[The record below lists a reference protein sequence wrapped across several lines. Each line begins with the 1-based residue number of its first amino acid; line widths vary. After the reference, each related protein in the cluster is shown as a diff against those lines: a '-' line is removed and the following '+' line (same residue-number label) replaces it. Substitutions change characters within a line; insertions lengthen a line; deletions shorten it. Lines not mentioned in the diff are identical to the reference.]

1 MIKGYEF
8 NISNPSDC
16 IIVVQPLPDFLL
28 CLFKHLSISNS
39 KHLTEKTELLG
50 KWVKEKHNCKLM

>member
-1 MIKGYEF
+1 MP
-8 NISNPSDC
+8 SNLAP
-16 IIVVQPLPDFLL
+16 

-50 KWVKEKHNCKLM
+50 KWIKEKHNCKLDVKWEK